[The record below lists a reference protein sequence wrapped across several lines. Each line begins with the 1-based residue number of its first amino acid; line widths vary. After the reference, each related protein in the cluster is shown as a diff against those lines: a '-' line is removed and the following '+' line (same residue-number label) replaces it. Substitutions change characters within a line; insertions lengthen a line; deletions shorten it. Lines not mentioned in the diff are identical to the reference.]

1 MSYFDDKFE
10 VSFEDIDILF
20 NTNYNDFFNILLQK
34 MNFNGAPIIS
44 FTSKSNSIYGYID
57 DKWCDLT
64 KVQLSSLFFRCKK
77 TIFSKS
83 FELKTL
89 KKDKIAKCEKLEAK
103 FDRLMLKL
111 INAEMMEHY
120 NKLRFC
126 LYNNVKKDITN
137 ITDYDLEFD

>member
-1 MSYFDDKFE
+1 
-10 VSFEDIDILF
+10 
-20 NTNYNDFFNILLQK
+20 

-77 TIFSKS
+77 TIFSKA

-89 KKDKIAKCEKLEAK
+89 KKDDIAKCNKLEAK
-103 FDRLMLKL
+103 FDRLMMKL
-111 INAEMMEHY
+111 INAEMSDGGLY
-120 NKLRFC
+120 NKLRLC
-126 LYNNVKKDITN
+126 LYNRIKKDIKN
-137 ITDYDLEFD
+137 IVEYDLEF